1 MIENP
6 DVSPGERLL
15 VLKEAADEARAYK
28 MGGEDKIRV
37 AVNTCDMVRSLGHP
51 LLQPINAFL
60 QLASHT
66 EYIESI
72 LRSLTSL
79 SALAPYVRE
88 SRAQY
93 KHLSDISGFPN
104 HGESLAGPSAVNP
117 PVDMASASASY
128 PFAPFPD
135 VSSSRA
141 RVERESQSAV
151 RAGKKRKVPPHSVSS
166 QSSTR
171 SSSETQRNNASNPH
185 PKRREIASRHHNH
198 EETDQGESSDEQ
210 SELFVTGNNAD
221 RLARTHHR
229 ARTRGTA
236 LPMEPVAPSKT
247 TSGSATW
254 SGRRV
259 VDASVP
265 MDHASQGDAP
275 RTTSRSRISKA
286 SSAGSNRDDADD
298 QRYCFC
304 NNVSYGDMIGCDD
317 DDCEREW
324 FHLGCV
330 GLSKP
335 PQGTWYCDACL
346 ERRMQQSKNKT
357 KRSARPTRAP
367 TSGVP
372 PATSD
377 VPTSARRVASHRR

>member
-1 MIENP
+1 
-6 DVSPGERLL
+6 
-15 VLKEAADEARAYK
+15 

-51 LLQPINAFL
+51 LLQPINAFS

-66 EYIESI
+66 EYIESL

-93 KHLSDISGFPN
+93 KHLSDLSGFPN

-210 SELFVTGNNAD
+210 SESFVTGNSAD

-229 ARTRGTA
+229 ALVLVALPYLWSQLLHRNQRLRVRPGVAVVLWMRPCQWTMPPKATRHEPPLAVGSAKPQVQDQIVTTRTIRGT
-236 LPMEPVAPSKT
+236 V
-247 TSGSATW
+247 
-254 SGRRV
+254 
-259 VDASVP
+259 SVI
-265 MDHASQGDAP
+265 M
-275 RTTSRSRISKA
+275 
-286 SSAGSNRDDADD
+286 
-298 QRYCFC
+298 
-304 NNVSYGDMIGCDD
+304 
-317 DDCEREW
+317 
-324 FHLGCV
+324 
-330 GLSKP
+330 
-335 PQGTWYCDACL
+335 
-346 ERRMQQSKNKT
+346 
-357 KRSARPTRAP
+357 
-367 TSGVP
+367 
-372 PATSD
+372 
-377 VPTSARRVASHRR
+377 